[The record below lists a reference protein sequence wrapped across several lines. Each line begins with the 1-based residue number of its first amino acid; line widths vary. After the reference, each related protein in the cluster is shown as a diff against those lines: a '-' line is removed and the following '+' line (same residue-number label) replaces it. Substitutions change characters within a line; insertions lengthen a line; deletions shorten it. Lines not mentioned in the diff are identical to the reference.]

1 MDAFGAGYLPD
12 LRALQ
17 SGLLDWLKDLYCSLP
32 ASGVSL
38 SGRGYDGLGGG
49 GVFDFAFDPQSGRL
63 GGSGGIDV
71 GVGYGGEVKWSGG
84 TSGTIGRSVPN
95 GCRGVSE
102 LMQTLG

>member
-1 MDAFGAGYLPD
+1 MGGHGGHYQYVDRTTSVAVPQGFLGMDAFGAGYLPD

-49 GVFDFAFDPQSGRL
+49 AYLIS
-63 GGSGGIDV
+63 
-71 GVGYGGEVKWSGG
+71 
-84 TSGTIGRSVPN
+84 RSTPN
-95 GCRGVSE
+95 
-102 LMQTLG
+102 LAA